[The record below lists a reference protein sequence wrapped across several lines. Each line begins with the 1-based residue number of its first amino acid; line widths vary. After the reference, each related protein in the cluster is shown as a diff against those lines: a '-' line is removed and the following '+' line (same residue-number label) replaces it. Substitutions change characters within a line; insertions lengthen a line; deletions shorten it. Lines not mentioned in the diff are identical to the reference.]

1 MADYSFDHHH
11 SGQLSSDVILGGL
24 EDMSLTL
31 DGGTTT
37 TLAGETTSTINSDA
51 TVTLHP
57 VSTTA
62 DVTLRPLSVDSKVDL
77 EPVAVDSC
85 LRLDFAPLPPTQIDT
100 PYEQRWAISLLGLEL
115 LALSVCG
122 RTSTEVRPAPR
133 RPVVLGG
140 EEHRGA
146 DDHHDHHDHHDHQA
160 PATVVIEL

>member
-11 SGQLSSDVILGGL
+11 SGQLGSDVVLGGL

-37 TLAGETTSTINSDA
+37 TLAGQTTSTVASDS
-51 TVTLHP
+51 TVTLH
-57 VSTTA
+57 
-62 DVTLRPLSVDSKVDL
+62 
-77 EPVAVDSC
+77 PVAVDSC
-85 LRLDFAPLPPTQIDT
+85 LRLDFAPLPPTRIDT
-100 PYEQRWAISLLGLEL
+100 PYEQRWAISVLGLEL

-133 RPVVLGG
+133 RPVVVGS

-146 DDHHDHHDHHDHQA
+146 DDHHDHHDHRA